1 VLGLGVGGEEGHGR
15 GRALTCVL
23 VGLSRSVGPRLVGT
37 SVRLCDRL
45 LPNKVVE
52 APRGEA
58 AAALTWTEGV
68 RSTETTVRE
77 DTVMVLATSVA
88 PLPLALPNRAIN
100 LSNLAHLFFLSF
112 PPIFFQSEHV
122 PLIKSYST
130 TRDRTQPPPVRRL
143 GFQSHR
149 RSSAPA
155 AAALRCATCRL
166 RGRRRLSSSACCTL
180 RMPPGWPHPRFCAYR
195 TLPSRPQP

>member
-1 VLGLGVGGEEGHGR
+1 MGVGGEEGHGR
-15 GRALTCVL
+15 CRAITYVL
-23 VGLSRSVGPRLVGT
+23 MGLSREVGPPLVDT
-37 SVRLCDRL
+37 SVILCDRL
-45 LPNKVVE
+45 LPNTVVE
-52 APRGEA
+52 APR
-58 AAALTWTEGV
+58 AALTWTEGV
-68 RSTETTVRE
+68 RSTDTTVLE
-77 DTVMVLATSVA
+77 DTDLVLAASVA

-149 RSSAPA
+149 RSPAPCVA
-155 AAALRCATCRL
+155 AVA
-166 RGRRRLSSSACCTL
+166 
-180 RMPPGWPHPRFCAYR
+180 
-195 TLPSRPQP
+195 